1 MSSPA
6 YGSAEEAERYKQL
19 NDRREDLCEI
29 IERDDAAAFSEFIHA
44 WPDFINHRS
53 TPFSTMNWDGRV
65 WGTTWEVA
73 MQCGS
78 TGVLGVLLDRY
89 DDIEDDAVS
98 CSVLSACTPCKGW
111 DGQWYPSPRYRYL
124 LHRAIEER
132 QIGVLR
138 FLLARPQTDI
148 HQRDIAGWTPL
159 LWACHQLCY
168 NGPGGDDETP
178 LDVLI
183 DQHEEMI
190 DMLLAAGAN
199 PHDELRHNPK
209 RNFDTY
215 GDTEEN
221 DEDADA
227 VSQDDYVLDDT
238 TLSLIVPRAR
248 APLLR
253 RLIEEEGVDVQA
265 PVLASWKLR
274 RGVPARGPGDGASPR
289 LGRGGLAPPLG
300 GPGARR
306 ASPVPNATPG
316 RRRTDVSRHRNPA
329 GAPAA
334 HRRPDRRARAR
345 GKTALALAAG
355 FRENLFAGFD
365 ATCYDPVV
373 RFLLEKGADARDAVD
388 DEGNTPLHAA
398 LDATLGAR
406 GNKVATV
413 SLLLSYG
420 ARADAVNHMGDTPV
434 HIAAGMHAYLGDC
447 EDLQRTVDQNQ
458 QKIMQ
463 LLLRSLG
470 GKGTEI
476 LDQPNKDGK
485 TPWQIERFTTSETP
499 RLLKE
504 GRAFAQWL
512 KNRKPP
518 YDWSIPVR
526 EQFIRDTKRACGKR
540 RRRVRNDNRK

>member
-1 MSSPA
+1 
-6 YGSAEEAERYKQL
+6 
-19 NDRREDLCEI
+19 
-29 IERDDAAAFSEFIHA
+29 
-44 WPDFINHRS
+44 
-53 TPFSTMNWDGRV
+53 
-65 WGTTWEVA
+65 
-73 MQCGS
+73 
-78 TGVLGVLLDRY
+78 
-89 DDIEDDAVS
+89 
-98 CSVLSACTPCKGW
+98 
-111 DGQWYPSPRYRYL
+111 
-124 LHRAIEER
+124 
-132 QIGVLR
+132 
-138 FLLARPQTDI
+138 
-148 HQRDIAGWTPL
+148 
-159 LWACHQLCY
+159 
-168 NGPGGDDETP
+168 
-178 LDVLI
+178 
-183 DQHEEMI
+183 
-190 DMLLAAGAN
+190 MLLAAGAN

-209 RNFDTY
+209 RNFETY

-274 RGVPARGPGDGASPR
+274 RGPARGLGDGASTR
-289 LGRGGLAPPLG
+289 LGRGGLPLHWAAQG
-300 GPGARR
+300 LGERHRYQTRRLDAAELTYRAIETMRALLPHTADLIDARGPG
-306 ASPVPNATPG
+306 
-316 RRRTDVSRHRNPA
+316 
-329 GAPAA
+329 
-334 HRRPDRRARAR
+334 

-398 LDATLGAR
+398 LDATRGAR

-420 ARADAVNHMGDTPV
+420 ARADAANHKGDTPV

-470 GKGTEI
+470 ARG
-476 LDQPNKDGK
+476 P
-485 TPWQIERFTTSETP
+485 TSWTSP
-499 RLLKE
+499 TRTGRRHGRLS
-504 GRAFAQWL
+504 G
-512 KNRKPP
+512 
-518 YDWSIPVR
+518 S
-526 EQFIRDTKRACGKR
+526 R
-540 RRRVRNDNRK
+540 RRRLHGY

>member
-53 TPFSTMNWDGRV
+53 TPFSTMNWDGRMY
-65 WGTTWEVA
+65 GTTWEVA

-111 DGQWYPSPRYRYL
+111 DGQWYPLPRYRYL

-148 HQRDIAGWTPL
+148 HQRDGDGWTPIL
-159 LWACHQLCY
+159 LACHELCH
-168 NGPGGDDETP
+168 NKPGGDDETP

-265 PVLASWKLR
+265 PVLAYWKLR
-274 RGVPARGPGDGASPR
+274 RGVVTPLHKASRHHNVEAVQYLLSRPEGPAMARVPDSAGGGLPLHWAAQGLGERHRYQTRRLDAAELTYRAIETMRALLPHTADLIDARGPG
-289 LGRGGLAPPLG
+289 
-300 GPGARR
+300 
-306 ASPVPNATPG
+306 
-316 RRRTDVSRHRNPA
+316 
-329 GAPAA
+329 
-334 HRRPDRRARAR
+334 

-420 ARADAVNHMGDTPV
+420 ARADAVNHKGDTPV
-434 HIAAGMHAYLGDC
+434 HMAAGMHAYLGDC
-447 EDLQRTVDQNQ
+447 EDLQRMVDQNQ

-470 GKGTEI
+470 GQG
-476 LDQPNKDGK
+476 DRNPGPAQ
-485 TPWQIERFTTSETP
+485 Q
-499 RLLKE
+499 
-504 GRAFAQWL
+504 GREDAMA
-512 KNRKPP
+512 
-518 YDWSIPVR
+518 D
-526 EQFIRDTKRACGKR
+526 
-540 RRRVRNDNRK
+540 